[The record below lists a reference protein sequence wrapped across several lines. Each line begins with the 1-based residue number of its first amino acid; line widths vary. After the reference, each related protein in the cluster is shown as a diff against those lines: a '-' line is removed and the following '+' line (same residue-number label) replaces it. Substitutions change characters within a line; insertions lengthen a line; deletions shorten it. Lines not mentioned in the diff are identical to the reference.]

1 MGSEQSHQQG
11 TVVPPSGKQKQSSS
25 PRPSISSDSDV
36 PYISYTVNRPIGDSP
51 KLQSKNPHALRS
63 ATPSPRISPKPQ
75 RPRLITGHDIVVVKE
90 ASQPEETLE
99 TDPDLCRLQ
108 TIPTFMPIMRG
119 ALNIPTMRDPDVLD
133 KLEYKGVL
141 GVCLRYQEHLKDC
154 AEVVSVE
161 QNALATRIREIDFA
175 IGTLTN
181 MLNER
186 QKRYA
191 KYAVKFSQVQQISTT
206 LTRCH
211 ITLKQTIDSMETLN
225 AMLPPGE
232 QLEPF
237 VWTTG

>member
-11 TVVPPSGKQKQSSS
+11 AAIPSSSRQSSS
-25 PRPSISSDSDV
+25 PRPSISSDTDV

-51 KLQSKNPHALRS
+51 KLQSKNPHHSLRS

-90 ASQPEETLE
+90 GSQPEETLE

-133 KLEYKGVL
+133 KLDYKGVL
-141 GVCLRYQEHLKDC
+141 GVCLRYQEHLKHC
-154 AEVVSVE
+154 AEAVATE

-175 IGTLTN
+175 IGTLTS
-181 MLNER
+181 MLTER

-191 KYAVKFSQVQQISTT
+191 KYAEKFSKVQEISKT
-206 LTRCH
+206 LSRCH
-211 ITLKQTIDSMETLN
+211 ITLKQTIESMETLN
-225 AMLPPGE
+225 ALLPPGE